1 MSKLKEK
8 TGIYNFAEQKVQ
20 YMSIDDD
27 DSSNSNSSR
36 SKWNNVIIDNNNDS
50 HKMLKNVI
58 WIASFTLSLSLLVSI
73 TLVCTGTIIIITT
86 TITTIII
93 Y

>member
-27 DSSNSNSSR
+27 DSSSSNS
-36 SKWNNVIIDNNNDS
+36 SKWNNVIINNNNDS